1 MGATLVSTGDRI
13 DNDNLKKVG
22 VYGAYNL
29 PIVEWTYE
37 IKAGSTPKPGMHVQ
51 PDTGAAGE
59 DDIVTGVDK
68 TPIAFAFTEL
78 DKAQIANCDTAYT
91 AGDEIPVIPFCVN
104 VGALLRNVHIADPA
118 ANVDAMKPLCTS
130 SGTAGLVK
138 NVTEATLVSS
148 TGTHYYFQTSTLG
161 TNAAAGTFIEDYLRT
176 IAMQRYYIA
185 NPSAARQDVV
195 SILHA

>member
-29 PIVEWTYE
+29 PIIEWTYE
-37 IKAGSTPKPGMHVQ
+37 IKAGNTPKPGMHVA

-59 DDIVTGVDK
+59 DDIITGVDK
-68 TPIAFAFTEL
+68 SLISFAFSEL
-78 DKAQIANCDTAYT
+78 DRGQIANCNTAYT

-118 ANVDAMKPLCTS
+118 ANVDAMIPLCTS
-130 SGTAGLVK
+130 SGTSGLIK
-138 NVTEATLVSS
+138 NVTEATLVAS
-148 TGTHYYFQTSTLG
+148 TTERYEFQTATLG
-161 TNAAAGTFIEDYLRT
+161 TNAAAGTYIADFLRT
-176 IAMQRYYIA
+176 IAIQRYYIA
-185 NPSAARQDVV
+185 NPSANRQDVV